1 MGVEKLWTD
10 LISQSFHDLP
20 EYSCI
25 AELLMPLHQTKQ
37 TPEQYLRRPELGNQY
52 FDFFFLMCPKF
63 GETVLLP
70 LKQILSLYLIQA
82 YCFLLLCRAITTS
95 VATSLDDGCPV
106 SHR

>member
-37 TPEQYLRRPELGNQY
+37 TPEQYLSRPELGN
-52 FDFFFLMCPKF
+52 
-63 GETVLLP
+63 
-70 LKQILSLYLIQA
+70 
-82 YCFLLLCRAITTS
+82 
-95 VATSLDDGCPV
+95 
-106 SHR
+106 